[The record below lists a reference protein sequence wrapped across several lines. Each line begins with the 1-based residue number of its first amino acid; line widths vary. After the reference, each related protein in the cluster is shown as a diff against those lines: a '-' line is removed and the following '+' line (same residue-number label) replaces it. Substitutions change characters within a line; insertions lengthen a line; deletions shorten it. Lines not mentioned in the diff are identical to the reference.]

1 MEHKLEVTR
10 QQLQS
15 VENSV
20 ISRESAVSDSP
31 AGAES
36 MTYELKRELV
46 QSQVALADCRNEK
59 EEVLNELRRLHEE
72 FAACQ
77 NADYTRVG

>member
-1 MEHKLEVTR
+1 
-10 QQLQS
+10 
-15 VENSV
+15 
-20 ISRESAVSDSP
+20 
-31 AGAES
+31 

-77 NADYTRVG
+77 NADYTRVGRRKGR

>member
-1 MEHKLEVTR
+1 
-10 QQLQS
+10 
-15 VENSV
+15 
-20 ISRESAVSDSP
+20 
-31 AGAES
+31 

-59 EEVLNELRRLHEE
+59 EEVVNELRRLHEE

-77 NADYTRVG
+77 NADYTRVGEQKRR

>member
-1 MEHKLEVTR
+1 MTR

-20 ISRESAVSDSP
+20 ISRESAMSDSP
-31 AGAES
+31 TGAES

-77 NADYTRVG
+77 NADYTRVGRRKGR